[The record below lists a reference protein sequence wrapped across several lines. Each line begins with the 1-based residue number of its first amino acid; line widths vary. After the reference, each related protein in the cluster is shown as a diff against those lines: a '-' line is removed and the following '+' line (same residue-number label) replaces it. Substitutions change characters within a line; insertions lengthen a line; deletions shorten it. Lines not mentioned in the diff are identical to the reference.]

1 MIFIDTSAIYA
12 LASQSDVNHTMAK
25 SKFASILDANVPV
38 ITHNY
43 VLVEAT
49 ALLQR
54 RLGLQPAV
62 RFERE
67 RQWFDVEWI
76 TPEMHA
82 EAVQRWRAGSR
93 SLSFVDQV
101 SILVMQLRRIDVAF
115 AFDPDLMTGGVR
127 LY

>member
-1 MIFIDTSAIYA
+1 MIFLDTSAIYA
-12 LASQSDVNHTMAK
+12 LASQSDVNHTTAK
-25 SKFASILDANVPV
+25 RKFASILDANVPV

-49 ALLQR
+49 ALLQH
-54 RLGLQPAV
+54 RLGLQSAV
-62 RFERE
+62 HFERE
-67 RQWFDVEWI
+67 REWFAVEWI

-82 EAVQRWRAGSR
+82 EAVMLWSGGRR

-101 SILVMQLRRIDVAF
+101 SILLMQRRGIDAAF
-115 AFDPDLMTGGVR
+115 AFDPDLAVGGIR